1 MTNEQKLQYYQKMLE
16 LVKKH
21 LDINYEYLTPFGF
34 EVELEKI
41 VEKID
46 NVDVLKDQINDLKYE
61 IKDLKE
67 KLENK

>member
-1 MTNEQKLQYYQKMLE
+1 MSNEQYYEEMLK
-16 LVKKH
+16 LVKKYFN
-21 LDINYEYLTPFGF
+21 INYEYLSLTRFDT
-34 EVELEKI
+34 ELEKI

-46 NVDVLKDQINDLKYE
+46 NVDVLKGQINDLKYE

>member
-1 MTNEQKLQYYQKMLE
+1 MSNEQYYEEMLK
-16 LVKKH
+16 LVKKYFN
-21 LDINYEYLTPFGF
+21 INYEYLSLTRFDT
-34 EVELEKI
+34 ELEKI

>member
-1 MTNEQKLQYYQKMLE
+1 MSNEQYFEEMLK
-16 LVKKH
+16 LVKKYFN
-21 LDINYEYLTPFGF
+21 INYEYLSLTGF
-34 EVELEKI
+34 DTELEKI

-46 NVDVLKDQINDLKYE
+46 NVDVLKGEINDLKYE